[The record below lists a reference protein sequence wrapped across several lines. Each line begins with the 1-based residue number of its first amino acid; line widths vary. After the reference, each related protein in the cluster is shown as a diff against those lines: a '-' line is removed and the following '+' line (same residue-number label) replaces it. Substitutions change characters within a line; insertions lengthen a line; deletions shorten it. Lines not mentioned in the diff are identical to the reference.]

1 MSENLP
7 SHARVVI
14 IGGGIVGA
22 SVAYHLTRLGWTDV
36 VLLERRDI
44 SCGTTWHAAGLVG
57 QLRATQNLTRLAAY
71 GAELYSRLE
80 GETGQATGFRRCG
93 SLSVART
100 SDRMIELKRSASMA
114 RCFGIDVNAITPSES
129 GTRWP
134 LMRTDDL
141 VGALWIPGD
150 GQTNPI
156 DTTRA
161 LAIGA
166 RRGGALVLEN
176 VKVTGIHRRQGAV
189 AGVTTDR
196 GELACEFV
204 VNAAGMWGREVGRM
218 GVEKANPADALHLN

>member
-36 VLLERRDI
+36 VLLERREI

-114 RCFGIDVNAITPSES
+114 RCFGIDVDVITPSEA

-134 LMRTDDL
+134 LMRTNGRSRRRPVDSGRRTDESDRHDTGARDRRTEGRRAGPREREGHGDTSAPGRGGGRDDGPWRARL
-141 VGALWIPGD
+141 RVRGERGRHVGA
-150 GQTNPI
+150 
-156 DTTRA
+156 
-161 LAIGA
+161 
-166 RRGGALVLEN
+166 
-176 VKVTGIHRRQGAV
+176 
-189 AGVTTDR
+189 
-196 GELACEFV
+196 
-204 VNAAGMWGREVGRM
+204 
-218 GVEKANPADALHLN
+218 